1 LDVTNGVHTHF
12 RYNGDYSEKVVIIR
26 KEDPSVVVETAW
38 FYLVDAVRRAEPD
51 APTALVTGFDA
62 KTHVDAVE
70 IPVSLNDLKYVVA
83 MRVLQAWTIKLEA
96 MEVDELLEFG
106 KDLVERWGQ
115 AAHVCDKCGCNNHNI
130 CGCP

>member
-1 LDVTNGVHTHF
+1 VDVTNGVHTAFQHPS
-12 RYNGDYSEKVVIIR
+12 NGKVLIIR

-51 APTALVTGFDA
+51 ALTALVTGFDA
-62 KTHVDAVE
+62 RTHVDEVE
-70 IPVSLNDLKYVVA
+70 IPVSLSDLKYLLA
-83 MRVLQAWTIKLEA
+83 MRVFNEWTDKLEA

-106 KDLVERWGQ
+106 KDLVERWGR
-115 AAHVCDKCGCNNHNI
+115 AAQVCGTCGCNSDNI